1 MFLSTSQNNLLLRPG
16 NLACTCKR
24 PLVGTRDQPALAWVC
39 WDTLG
44 RVGCGWAPLPGC
56 PGGRCLGY
64 GVASV
69 RSGEQDLPSRGHGS
83 SRKGP
88 SLGSPPGSPCRE
100 RGQGRR
106 CAPPH
111 ELWVP
116 EPDPT
121 SWGAKSPWSRNINL
135 SALTKPQVFERKTHA
150 HPGCCLVPRE
160 VSPGRDMAP
169 VRAPGL
175 QQGPRTRGTA
185 FAQGRS
191 HSENEAAAWPLL

>member
-24 PLVGTRDQPALAWVC
+24 PPVGTRDQPGLAWVC
-39 WDTLG
+39 WDTSG
-44 RVGCGWAPLPGC
+44 SVGCGWSPLPGC

-111 ELWVP
+111 ALRVP

-121 SWGAKSPWSRNINL
+121 SWGAESSWSRNTNL
-135 SALTKPQVFERKTHA
+135 STLTKPQVFESKTHA
-150 HPGCCLVPRE
+150 HPWMLSGSTRS
-160 VSPGRDMAP
+160 VS
-169 VRAPGL
+169 
-175 QQGPRTRGTA
+175 RTRRGARESAGASTGA
-185 FAQGRS
+185 PHEGHGLCPRAQ
-191 HSENEAAAWPLL
+191 PQ